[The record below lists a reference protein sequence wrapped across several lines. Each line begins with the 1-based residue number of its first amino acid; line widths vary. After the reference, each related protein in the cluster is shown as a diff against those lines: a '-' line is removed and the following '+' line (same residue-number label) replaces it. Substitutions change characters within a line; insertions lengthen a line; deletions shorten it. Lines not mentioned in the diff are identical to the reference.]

1 MSRFVA
7 VMAALLCT
15 TASAGELAADVRA
28 RLADAPVL
36 RGAFEQ
42 QKTVAGF
49 KKPLVSRG
57 DFLVVRDQGVLWNTR
72 KPFASTLAL
81 TRKSLAA
88 EHEAGGA
95 RFHLESSQEPALAA
109 VNELLLALVSG
120 DMDVLA
126 KRFRVEGS
134 LDGEKGWKL
143 KLTPTDAGVSRIFRR
158 VQLEG
163 DQYVRRV
170 ELEEVRGD
178 ATVILFDALAQTPP
192 PNSTEAERLA
202 K

>member
-1 MSRFVA
+1 MSRLLI
-7 VMAALLCT
+7 VMTVLVCT
-15 TASAGELAADVRA
+15 SAGAGELVADVRA
-28 RLADAPVL
+28 RLADAPLL

-42 QKTVAGF
+42 QKTVKGF

-72 KPFASTLAL
+72 TPFASTLTL

-88 EHEAGGA
+88 EHALGGA
-95 RFHLESSQEPALAA
+95 KVHLESSKEPAVAA

-120 DMDVLA
+120 DLDVLA
-126 KRFRVEGS
+126 KRFRVEGA
-134 LDGEKGWKL
+134 LVGDKGWKL
-143 KLTPTDAGVSRIFRR
+143 KLTPTDAGVSRIFRG

-163 DQYVRRV
+163 DQYVRKV
-170 ELEEVRGD
+170 ALEEVRGD
-178 ATVILFDALAQTPP
+178 ATVILFDALAQTPA
-192 PNSTEAERLA
+192 PNGTETERLA